1 MQNDAMESFTHQII
15 LAGDHLVR
23 EAQRLFKPHGI
34 SPAQFNVLNLLEIHG
49 DGLRPSEIS
58 QRLVVDPASATYLMD
73 QMEKRGWILRAD
85 DAKDRRAY
93 RIIRTKAG
101 KEKHAEARVV
111 YRRGLDELVRLVGRP
126 AEVEAAAELVKLVS
140 EAATGSTEAL
150 ISEESGKPEKAGKPA
165 GPGGAVR
172 RSDARKP

>member
-1 MQNDAMESFTHQII
+1 
-15 LAGDHLVR
+15 
-23 EAQRLFKPHGI
+23 
-34 SPAQFNVLNLLEIHG
+34 
-49 DGLRPSEIS
+49 
-58 QRLVVDPASATYLMD
+58 
-73 QMEKRGWILRAD
+73 
-85 DAKDRRAY
+85 
-93 RIIRTKAG
+93 
-101 KEKHAEARVV
+101 
-111 YRRGLDELVRLVGRP
+111 LVRLVGRP